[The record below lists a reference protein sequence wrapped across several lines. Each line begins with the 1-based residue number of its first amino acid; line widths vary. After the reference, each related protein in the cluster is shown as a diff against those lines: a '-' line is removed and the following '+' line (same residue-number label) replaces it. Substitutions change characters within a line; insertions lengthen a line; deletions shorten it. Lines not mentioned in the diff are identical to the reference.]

1 MQLEDIKKQI
11 EDSNIKDSFI
21 IFKGDN
27 SFIARQYYQNIAKI
41 LNLDINYIEEIT
53 SLTVDSSDIFGIE
66 EDNNSLRVY
75 NCDTF
80 NLLDNKLCEQKN
92 VIVICKKIDKETQN
106 VFKEYIIEVPDLV
119 EWQIKDYVYST
130 VDGIDSKYL
139 DWLISI
145 CNNNIDRIQLEID
158 KLMLFEAGNRQNI
171 LQQMVE
177 ENAFMDVSNKTIF
190 DFITSLLKKDINGL
204 KEIYEDIESIDIED
218 IGVVTLLYNNFKKYI
233 QVWMQN
239 NPTPET
245 TGLSSKQIWAINKL
259 PRIWSAKD
267 LVDILTLLTEMDYRL
282 KTGAIPVNM
291 IRDYL
296 VVNLLSR

>member
-27 SFIARQYYQNIAKI
+27 NFIARQYYQNIAKI

-53 SLTVDSSDIFGIE
+53 SLTVNSSDIFGIE

-80 NLLDNKLCEQKN
+80 NLLDSKLCEQKN
-92 VIVICKKIDKETQN
+92 VIVICKKIDRETQN
-106 VFKEYIIEVPDLV
+106 VFKEYIVEVPDLV
-119 EWQIKDYVYST
+119 EWQIKDYVYSI

-145 CNNNIDRIQLEID
+145 CNSNIDRIQLEID

-190 DFITSLLKKDINGL
+190 DFITALLKKDITGL

-267 LVDILTLLTEMDYRL
+267 LVDILTILTEIDYRL